1 MGTKERRSFLIPIL
15 LGMCLVV
22 PAGGS
27 WADGCKANL
36 DSMLMKEEKGRETIT
51 YIFEVDVSSGE
62 RCADV
67 DYVLKVVES
76 VSGEE
81 DRTKEI
87 SHHTRVPDGFLVSA
101 KVNYKMPAKHRL
113 VSWKFEV
120 VDCQP
125 CGAAKPD

>member
-1 MGTKERRSFLIPIL
+1 MGTKERRFLIPIL

-51 YIFEVDVSSGE
+51 YIFKVDVSSAE

-67 DYVLKVVES
+67 DYELKVVEA

-87 SHHTRVPDGFLVSA
+87 SHHTRVRDGSRVSA

-125 CGAAKPD
+125 CGAAKRD

>member
-36 DSMLMKEEKGRETIT
+36 DSMLMKEEKGGETIT
-51 YIFEVDVSSGE
+51 YIFKVDVSSAE

-67 DYVLKVVES
+67 DYLLKVVEA

-87 SHHTRVPDGFLVSA
+87 SHHTRVRDGARVSA
-101 KVNYKMPAKHRL
+101 KVNYKMPAQHRL
-113 VSWKFEV
+113 VSWIAVKS
-120 VDCQP
+120 
-125 CGAAKPD
+125 GGRL

>member
-1 MGTKERRSFLIPIL
+1 MSTRKRRSFLIPL
-15 LGMCLVV
+15 VLGACLVV

-27 WADGCKANL
+27 WADGCKASL
-36 DSMLMKEEKGRETIT
+36 YSTLMREEKGRETIT
-51 YIFEVDVSSGE
+51 YIFKVDVSSAE

-67 DYVLKVVES
+67 DYVLKVVEA

-87 SHHTRVPDGFLVSA
+87 SHHTRVRDGSRVSA
-101 KVNYKMPAKHRL
+101 KVNYKMPTKHRL

-120 VDCQP
+120 VGCQP

>member
-1 MGTKERRSFLIPIL
+1 MGTKERRFLIPIL

-27 WADGCKANL
+27 WADECKASL
-36 DSMLMKEEKGRETIT
+36 DSMLMKEEKGGETIT
-51 YIFEVDVSSGE
+51 YIFKVDVSSAE

-67 DYVLKVVES
+67 DYVLKVVEA

-87 SHHTRVPDGFLVSA
+87 SHHTRVRDGVRVSA